1 MPIFI
6 ISPAVGF
13 AFAGDGAG
21 VVAAG
26 SNGLEADAGWHLD
39 GDWDA
44 GVGGRVVTQLT
55 TTTISPAVG
64 FAFAGDGAGVVA
76 AGSNGLEADA
86 GWHLDG
92 DWDAGVG
99 GRVVTQLTTT
109 TISPAVGFAF
119 AGDGAGVVAAGS
131 NGLEADAGWHLDG
144 DWDAG
149 VGGRV
154 VTQLTLVI
162 QPPAV
167 GLTSGSEGAGVVN
180 TSSDGLEADA
190 GWHLDGDWDAG
201 VGGRVVTQ
209 LTLVIQPP
217 AVGLTSGSEGAGVV
231 NTSSDG
237 LEADAG
243 WHLDGDWDAGVGGRV
258 VTQLTLV
265 IQPPAVGLTSG
276 SEGAGVVITS
286 GNLTK

>member
-64 FAFAGDGAGVVA
+64 FAFAGDGAGAVA

-99 GRVVTQLTTT
+99 GRVVTQLTTIT
-109 TISPAVGFAF
+109 PPPAVGFAF
-119 AGDGAGVVAAGS
+119 AGDGAGVVIASGD
-131 NGLEADAGWHLDG
+131 GLEASNAGWHLDG

-154 VTQLTLVI
+154 VTQLTVDI
-162 QPPAV
+162 PSPAI
-167 GLTSGSEGAGVVN
+167 GLTSGSEGAGVVI
-180 TSSDGLEADA
+180 AD
-190 GWHLDGDWDAG
+190 
-201 VGGRVVTQ
+201 
-209 LTLVIQPP
+209 
-217 AVGLTSGSEGAGVV
+217 
-231 NTSSDG
+231 SDG

>member
-21 VVAAG
+21 AVAAG

-55 TTTISPAVG
+55 VDIPSPAIG
-64 FAFAGDGAGVVA
+64 LI
-76 AGSNGLEADA
+76 GS
-86 GWHLDG
+86 
-92 DWDAGVG
+92 
-99 GRVVTQLTTT
+99 
-109 TISPAVGFAF
+109 
-119 AGDGAGVVAAGS
+119 
-131 NGLEADAGWHLDG
+131 
-144 DWDAG
+144 
-149 VGGRV
+149 
-154 VTQLTLVI
+154 
-162 QPPAV
+162 
-167 GLTSGSEGAGVVN
+167 SEGAGVVIA
-180 TSSDGLEADA
+180 SGDGLEA
-190 GWHLDGDWDAG
+190 
-201 VGGRVVTQ
+201 
-209 LTLVIQPP
+209 
-217 AVGLTSGSEGAGVV
+217 S
-231 NTSSDG
+231 N
-237 LEADAG
+237 AG

>member
-13 AFAGDGAG
+13 TFVGESAG

-44 GVGGRVVTQLT
+44 GVGGGVVTQLPIFI
-55 TTTISPAVG
+55 ISPAVG
-64 FAFAGDGAGVVA
+64 FTFVGESAGVVA

-99 GRVVTQLTTT
+99 GGVVTQLPIFI
-109 TISPAVGFAF
+109 ISPAVGFTF
-119 AGDGAGVVAAGS
+119 VGESAGVVAAGS

-149 VGGRV
+149 VGGGV
-154 VTQLTLVI
+154 VTQLTLAV

-167 GLTSGSEGAGVVN
+167 GFAFVGEGAGV
-180 TSSDGLEADA
+180 A
-190 GWHLDGDWDAG
+190 
-201 VGGRVVTQ
+201 VTN
-209 LTLVIQPP
+209 
-217 AVGLTSGSEGAGVV
+217 S
-231 NTSSDG
+231 
-237 LEADAG
+237 
-243 WHLDGDWDAGVGGRV
+243 
-258 VTQLTLV
+258 
-265 IQPPAVGLTSG
+265 
-276 SEGAGVVITS
+276 
-286 GNLTK
+286 NLTK

>member
-26 SNGLEADAGWHLD
+26 SNGLEADAGWRLD

-44 GVGGRVVTQLT
+44 GVGGQVVTQLPLD
-55 TTTISPAVG
+55 IPSPA
-64 FAFAGDGAGVVA
+64 
-76 AGSNGLEADA
+76 
-86 GWHLDG
+86 
-92 DWDAGVG
+92 
-99 GRVVTQLTTT
+99 
-109 TISPAVGFAF
+109 I
-119 AGDGAGVVAAGS
+119 
-131 NGLEADAGWHLDG
+131 
-144 DWDAG
+144 
-149 VGGRV
+149 
-154 VTQLTLVI
+154 
-162 QPPAV
+162 
-167 GLTSGSEGAGVVN
+167 GLTSGGEGAGVGV
-180 TSSDGLEADA
+180 AD
-190 GWHLDGDWDAG
+190 
-201 VGGRVVTQ
+201 
-209 LTLVIQPP
+209 
-217 AVGLTSGSEGAGVV
+217 S
-231 NTSSDG
+231 NG